1 MLWGR
6 ERTER
11 LVVVNGSGVRA
22 LPRIDISRPHSA
34 RVYDYFLGGKDNFTA
49 DREAAQLI
57 LRSCPSAR
65 VAARENRK
73 FLARTVGYLARHAGI
88 RQFLDIGAGLP
99 GANNTHEVAQRIAPD
114 SRVVYADNDPLV
126 LAHVRAL
133 LTSSPYGRTRY
144 IEADLREP
152 GKILANRVVRETIDF
167 TRPVA
172 LMLAAVLHFIADADN
187 PGAIVRTLLG
197 ALPPGSYLAASQVTP
212 EHDPVGVRGMV
223 RAYRSAGMT
232 AQSRTVEEFG
242 RLAFSG
248 LDLVAPGLV
257 LVSEWRP
264 ADGGPRPRPEEVN
277 CYGAVAR
284 KPPVTR

>member
-1 MLWGR
+1 M
-6 ERTER
+6 
-11 LVVVNGSGVRA
+11 VVYGAQA
-22 LPRIDISRPHSA
+22 LPKIDISRPHSA
-34 RVYDYFLGGKDNFTA
+34 RIYDYFLGGKDNFTA

-57 LRSCPSAR
+57 LRSCPGAR

-73 FLARTVGYLARHAGI
+73 FLARSVDYLAGEVGI
-88 RQFLDIGAGLP
+88 RQFLDIGTGLP
-99 GANNTHEVAQRIAPD
+99 GVGNTYEVAQRVAPD
-114 SRVVYADNDPLV
+114 SRVVYADNDPVV

-133 LTSSPYGRTRY
+133 LTSSQDGRTRY

-152 GKILANRVVRETIDF
+152 EKILANRVVRETLDF
-167 TRPVA
+167 GQPIA
-172 LMLAAVLHFIADADN
+172 LMLLAVLHFIEDADD
-187 PGAIVRTLLG
+187 PGAIAATLLG

-212 EHDPVGVRGMV
+212 EHDPTGVRGMV

-248 LDLVAPGLV
+248 LELVDPGLV
-257 LVSEWRP
+257 LVSEWRR
-264 ADGGPRPRPEEVN
+264 AEGGARPRPEEVN